1 MLFLDTATIAG
12 NPKEVSAVDEARR
25 KEIKNVLVS
34 ANAASRR
41 AATSANFSQRNGRT
55 GRTGV
60 PPFFHLCPRFSF
72 SGIAGLPRSS
82 LYRLTRLSLSP
93 CFTYHSPRSCK

>member
-1 MLFLDTATIAG
+1 MLFSDTATIAG

-60 PPFFHLCPRFSF
+60 PL
-72 SGIAGLPRSS
+72 LPP
-82 LYRLTRLSLSP
+82 LSAFQFLRNRRVAEAVLVEVNEIKP
-93 CFTYHSPRSCK
+93 QPVFYLALAENV